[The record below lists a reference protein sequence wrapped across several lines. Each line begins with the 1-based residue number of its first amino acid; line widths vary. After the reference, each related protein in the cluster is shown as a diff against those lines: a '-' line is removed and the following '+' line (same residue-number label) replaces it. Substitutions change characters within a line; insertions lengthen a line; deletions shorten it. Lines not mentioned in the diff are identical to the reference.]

1 VQPHVSEVGDEV
13 VNFFVG
19 ESRDRCLVDV
29 GSGRLVN
36 YLPNRSERIAPPSGT
51 ESEGMHFRNGDATG
65 LSRRQL
71 LREGGLALTGIT
83 GAGLLD
89 VTSAFGKPSGGK
101 APSAPRPIPG
111 GFDENFNLVSDN
123 AAFHFFPPGIGFD
136 MSTITDFNGIVGGSE
151 IRGTAH
157 GTDRTTYDFDTD
169 MRFMRGVYIGLDR
182 RVHAGS
188 FGFI

>member
-1 VQPHVSEVGDEV
+1 MVSYIP
-13 VNFFVG
+13 NI
-19 ESRDRCLVDV
+19 
-29 GSGRLVN
+29 GSD
-36 YLPNRSERIAPPSGT
+36 RIAPAEGN
-51 ESEGMHFRNGDATG
+51 ESEGMHFRERDVTG
-65 LSRRQL
+65 LSRRDL
-71 LREGGLALTGIT
+71 LRQGGLALTGIT

-89 VTSAFGKPSGGK
+89 ATSAFGKLPVRKRS
-101 APSAPRPIPG
+101 SAPRPIPG
-111 GFDENFNLVSDN
+111 GFDENFTLVRDD

-157 GTDRTTYDFDTD
+157 GSDGTTYDFDTD
-169 MRFMRGVYIGLDR
+169 MRFMRGIYIALDG

>member
-1 VQPHVSEVGDEV
+1 MFRPIG
-13 VNFFVG
+13 
-19 ESRDRCLVDV
+19 
-29 GSGRLVN
+29 
-36 YLPNRSERIAPPSGT
+36 I
-51 ESEGMHFRNGDATG
+51 ESEGMHLWEADVTG

-71 LREGGLALTGIT
+71 LRQGGLALTGVT
-83 GAGLLD
+83 GASLLD
-89 VTSAFGKPSGGK
+89 ATSAFGKPLGK
-101 APSAPRPIPG
+101 KPPIGPRPIPG
-111 GFDENFNLVSDN
+111 GFDENFNLVSDD

-157 GTDRTTYDFDTD
+157 GKDGTAYDFDTD
-169 MRFMRGVYIGLDR
+169 MRFMRGVYIGLDG